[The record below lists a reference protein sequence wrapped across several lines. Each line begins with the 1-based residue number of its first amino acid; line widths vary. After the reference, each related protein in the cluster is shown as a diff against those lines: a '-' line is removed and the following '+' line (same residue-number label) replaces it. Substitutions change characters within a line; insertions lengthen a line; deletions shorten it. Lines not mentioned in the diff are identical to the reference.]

1 MLDERAITRILMLYC
16 RGIDRCDAELL
27 RSCYHEDAHGVW
39 SFGESAAARRSGTP
53 SLQAPD
59 FALPD
64 LDGHIHRLADYRGRK
79 VFLVFWASW

>member
-1 MLDERAITRILMLYC
+1 VI
-16 RGIDRCDAELL
+16 
-27 RSCYHEDAHGVW
+27 HEDVHGVW
-39 SFGESAAARRSGTP
+39 SFGESAAPRTGTP

-64 LDGHIHRLADYRGRK
+64 LAGHVHRLAEYRGRK